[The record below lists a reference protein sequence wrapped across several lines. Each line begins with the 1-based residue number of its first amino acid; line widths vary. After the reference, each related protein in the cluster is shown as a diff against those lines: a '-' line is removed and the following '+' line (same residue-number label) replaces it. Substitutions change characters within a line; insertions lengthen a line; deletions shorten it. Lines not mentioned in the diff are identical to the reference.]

1 MKTNTYVRLT
11 CFAKPSQVTL
21 PLYRFAKAGRVKAVL
36 EGRLLDDVRCRE
48 GIRIKVD
55 RRNGDPTL
63 REEHLNTSP
72 VVRVED
78 GYAMTESRII
88 QVLRIPPPTPTQGT
102 ISLDVL
108 EEKGIPRQG
117 PRYLTESQRAALRE
131 LMAAADLTGDDATYG
146 GVKLR
151 ARPLISGFSGSGK
164 SALVGHLGDVLAA
177 KNGKPCPI
185 LKIPAGSWII
195 YGASKDPNT
204 LVAIRDFLRSNANPI
219 QEGGGPALPG
229 AKAVVFLD
237 EIDKLSSRRSSDGWY
252 RSVLNEVITLAD
264 GDSRLL
270 ACGWSN
276 ADIASLRH
284 VLIIAAGAFLDGVEH
299 AADQDKDAHL
309 QAIVDHSPVPEEIR
323 LRWNSRILY
332 IEPPTARDY
341 QEAFHRLYEDLGL
354 PPLQCEKLDTLI
366 ASAQEA
372 KAGMRAVEE
381 HLADLLIAHPHLRR
395 VNPVHERKLTVSAAE
410 AGKKP
415 EKPVITRSRYERVA
429 DQLFQLMGDLEA
441 PLAHVQVLFQLHAS
455 QFARVRG
462 DIINPLTNVASTAA
476 NLDNDFTLLLDGM
489 RYSLCADDKQR
500 DKRSEDLWLGGHRVL
515 LAVRGATVLEPAFL
529 QEKCLLALF
538 TEVYAHLSRVL
549 QLVKYITSVRA
560 EGTE

>member
-1 MKTNTYVRLT
+1 MRRNTYVRLV
-11 CFAKPSQVTL
+11 CYDKPPQITL
-21 PLYRFAKAGRVKAVL
+21 PLYRFAKAGRVTAVL
-36 EGRLLDDVRCRE
+36 EGRLLDDVRCRQS
-48 GIRIKVD
+48 IRIKVD
-55 RRNGDPTL
+55 HRNGAPNL
-63 REEHLNTSP
+63 REELLNTSP

-88 QVLRIPPPTPTQGT
+88 QVLRIPPPTPTQKP

-131 LMAAADLTGDDATYG
+131 LVAAAELTGDDTTYG

-177 KNGKPCPI
+177 KNGKQCPI

-204 LVAIRDFLRSNANPI
+204 LVAIRDFLRSFAGTI
-219 QEGGGPALPG
+219 QGDGMPAVSG
-229 AKAVVFLD
+229 AKAIIFLD
-237 EIDKLSSRRSSDGWY
+237 ELDKLASRRSSDGWY
-252 RSVLNEVITLAD
+252 RSVLNEVIALAD

-270 ACGWSN
+270 ACGWTS
-276 ADIASLRH
+276 ADIANLRH
-284 VLIIAAGAFLDGVEH
+284 TLLIGAGAFLDGIEL
-299 AADQDKDAHL
+299 AADQDKDSHL
-309 QAIVDHSPVPEEIR
+309 QAILDHSPVPEEVR
-323 LRWNSRILY
+323 LRFNSRIVY
-332 IEPPTARDY
+332 VEPPTERDY
-341 QEAFHRLYEDLGL
+341 QQAFHRLYEDLGL
-354 PPLQCEKLDTLI
+354 PLPQREKMDAMI
-366 ASAQEA
+366 AEAQEA
-372 KAGMRAVEE
+372 KAGMRFLEE
-381 HLADLLIAHPHLRR
+381 HIGTLLIAHPHLRR
-395 VNPVHERKLTVSAAE
+395 SPKVAVPAAE
-410 AGKKP
+410 PEKKP

-500 DKRSEDLWLGGHRVL
+500 DKRSEDLWLAGHRVL

-529 QEKCLLALF
+529 QEKCQLALF

>member
-1 MKTNTYVRLT
+1 MRRNTYVRLV
-11 CFAKPSQVTL
+11 CYDKPPQITL
-21 PLYRFAKAGRVKAVL
+21 PLYRFAKAGRVTAVL

-48 GIRIKVD
+48 GIRLQAD
-55 RRNGDPTL
+55 YRNGAPTQ
-63 REEHLNTSP
+63 EDHLNTSP
-72 VVRVED
+72 VIRVED
-78 GYAMTESRII
+78 GYVLTDSAIVQI
-88 QVLRIPPPTPTQGT
+88 LRIPPPSPACKATR
-102 ISLDVL
+102 LEVL

-117 PRYLTESQRAALRE
+117 PRFLTESQRAALRE
-131 LMAAADLTGDDATYG
+131 LVAAADLTGDDATYG

-195 YGASKDPNT
+195 YGACKDPNT
-204 LVAIRDFLRSNANPI
+204 LVAVRDFIRSNVNLG
-219 QEGGGPALPG
+219 QGGGSPALPG

-354 PPLQCEKLDTLI
+354 PPLQREKLDTLI

-381 HLADLLIAHPHLRR
+381 HLATLLTAHPHLRR
-395 VNPVHERKLTVSAAE
+395 ASQAPEPKLNTAAAE
-410 AGKKP
+410 PEKKP
-415 EKPVITRSRYERVA
+415 GKAVISRAKYERIA
-429 DQLFQLMGDLEA
+429 DQLHQVLEELE
-441 PLAHVQVLFQLHAS
+441 PHIAHVQALFQLHAK
-455 QFARVRG
+455 QLAPVMV
-462 DIINPLTNVASTAA
+462 DVVNPLTNVASTSAQ
-476 NLDNDFTLLLDGM
+476 LQGDFTLLLDGM
-489 RYSLCADDKQR
+489 RYHLCADDRER
-500 DKRSEDLWLGGHRVL
+500 DKYSQDLWLAGGRVV
-515 LAVRGATVLEPAFL
+515 LAVRGAIIRETPFL
-529 QEKCLLALF
+529 QEHGLLALF
-538 TEVYAHLSRVL
+538 TEVYARLSRVF
-549 QLVKYITSVRA
+549 QLIKYITSVKA
-560 EGTE
+560 EGSE

>member
-1 MKTNTYVRLT
+1 MRRNTYVRLV
-11 CFAKPSQVTL
+11 CYDKPPQITL
-21 PLYRFAKAGRVKAVL
+21 PLYRFAKAGRVTAVL

-48 GIRIKVD
+48 GIRLHAD
-55 RRNGDPTL
+55 YRNGAPI
-63 REEHLNTSP
+63 REDSLITSP

-78 GYAMTESRII
+78 GYALTESLII
-88 QVLRIPPPTPTQGT
+88 QILRIPPPTSPGKTPG
-102 ISLDVL
+102 LAVL

-117 PRYLTESQRAALRE
+117 PRYLTASQRAALRD
-131 LMAAADLTGDDATYG
+131 LVAAAELTGDDATYG

-177 KNGKPCPI
+177 KNGAPCPI

-204 LVAIRDFLRSNANPI
+204 LVAIRDFLRSNASPG
-219 QEGGGPALPG
+219 QGDSSPALPG
-229 AKAVVFLD
+229 AKAVIFLD
-237 EIDKLSSRRSSDGWY
+237 EIDKLASRRSSDGWY
-252 RSVLNEVITLAD
+252 RSVINEVISLAD

-276 ADIASLRH
+276 ADIASLRQT
-284 VLIIAAGAFLDGVEH
+284 LIIAAGAFMDGTEH
-299 AADQDKDAHL
+299 AADQDKDSHL
-309 QAIVDHSPVPEEIR
+309 KLIVDHCAIPDEVR
-323 LRWNSRILY
+323 LRWNSRLVY

-341 QEAFHRLYEDLGL
+341 QDAFHRLYEDLGL
-354 PPLQCEKLDTLI
+354 PQPQREKLDTLI

-372 KAGMRAVEE
+372 KAGMRFVEE

-395 VNPVHERKLTVSAAE
+395 SPKLTVSVADHE
-410 AGKKP
+410 KKP
-415 EKPVITRSRYERVA
+415 ARTFIPRSRYDRLVQ
-429 DQLFQLMGDLEA
+429 QLEQLMHDLEA
-441 PLAHVQVLFQLHAS
+441 PLAHSQVLFLIHAT

-462 DIINPLTNVASTAA
+462 DVINPLTNVASTAA

-489 RYSLCADDKQR
+489 RYHLCADDKQR
-500 DKRSEDLWLGGHRVL
+500 DKCSEDLWLAGHRVL
-515 LAVRGATVLEPAFL
+515 LAVRGATVLEPVFL
-529 QEKCLLALF
+529 QDKCLLALF
-538 TEVYAHLSRVL
+538 TEVYAQLSRVL
-549 QLVKYITSVRA
+549 QSVKYISSVRA